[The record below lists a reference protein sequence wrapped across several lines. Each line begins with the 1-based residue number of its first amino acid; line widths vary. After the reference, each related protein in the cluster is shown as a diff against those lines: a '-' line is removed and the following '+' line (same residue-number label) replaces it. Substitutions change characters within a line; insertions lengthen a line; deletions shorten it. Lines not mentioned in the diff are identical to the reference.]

1 MKIIFFDLL
10 FHHFIITLKRTNKK
24 GAFYFIFSNLETF
37 DRLLFPR
44 PLDGVVV
51 LIFLAIAG
59 MKKGHIGG
67 CITGIVSSL
76 YRVVYYLVHNNT
88 HKREFGVWPAVFF
101 FPQMSLRV
109 YLSMRCVCVFSHL
122 EFSLFFSTLPP
133 NGMPSIA
140 VAHFPPIFLFRCF

>member
-101 FPQMSLRV
+101 FSPNEFTCVPFNAL
-109 YLSMRCVCVFSHL
+109 CVCVFSSGIL
-122 EFSLFFSTLPP
+122 SLFSTLPP

>member
-1 MKIIFFDLL
+1 L

-24 GAFYFIFSNLETF
+24 GAFYFISSNLETF

-101 FPQMSLRV
+101 FSPNEFTCVPFNAL
-109 YLSMRCVCVFSHL
+109 CVCVFSSGIL
-122 EFSLFFSTLPP
+122 SLFF
-133 NGMPSIA
+133 
-140 VAHFPPIFLFRCF
+140 HFATKWNAIHRSCPFSSHFLIPMLLTMKEDAI